1 MPQSAFPENILLES
15 FVTAKSGQL
24 APQLHEWFT
33 PDELRQNL
41 RAELEQDQE
50 WTHNLGWAEQFLD
63 NIGVGQSQDYL
74 VRTLELPTVG
84 TSWTHIRFRGGD
96 KARPFVDLR
105 SSLNLPSSSAD
116 FKNLLKQLRGEYAPF
131 KPKHLR
137 LFLPDMN
144 SLEPLPDGA
153 FWEKRYLAA
162 PLENLRANPVSDTL
176 EARPLSENFYPR
188 YLETYRELQESWPAH
203 AEYAGVQPESDFLET
218 DGAALELFLHGEYAG
233 LVAASRAVEQ
243 SLRGFVV
250 NEVVLGRVARGKGLG
265 PVALWH
271 LAQNLPTLEGDVLFG
286 TVDLRNTPAYR
297 SALCSGREDVGG
309 YLWVPLE
316 PLS

>member
-41 RAELEQDQE
+41 RAELEEDFE
-50 WTHNLGWAEQFLD
+50 WTHNLEWATEFHA
-63 NIGVGQSQDYL
+63 NIGIGQPQDYL
-74 VRTLELPTVG
+74 VRTPELPVLGTV
-84 TSWTHIRFRGGD
+84 WTHIRFRGGD

-105 SSLNLPSSSAD
+105 SSLKLPSLEAD
-116 FKNLLKQLRGEYAPF
+116 FKVFLEHVCREYVVF